1 MERKVMRRNYTWCLT
16 LLLTLALLGGGGW
29 FLWSTGFFQAASSIE
44 GMRAYMEDFSPYAHL
59 IYFALQVASVILAP
73 IPSNLTALAGGVLFG
88 TWISFLLTAGAV
100 ILGSMVVLGLARILG
115 GPFVD
120 RMVSRRVS
128 ERYLDLIRRKR
139 DVFLILVFLFP
150 FFPDD
155 LICIL
160 AGLTDIRPLRFLVLV
175 TLTRPWGLL
184 VACAL
189 GGSAI
194 EIPWWG
200 MALIGLAGL
209 AVFAVALKY
218 GDRWEA
224 ALLERFRREEK

>member
-1 MERKVMRRNYTWCLT
+1 MRRDYRYAAV
-16 LLLTLALLGGGGW
+16 LLAAALAGGGVW
-29 FLWSTGFFQAASSIE
+29 FLWATGFFQAAASLE
-44 GMRAYMEDFSPYAHL
+44 GLRTYIEDFSPYSHL
-59 IYFALQVASVILAP
+59 IYFLVQLASVVLAP

-88 TWISFLLTAGAV
+88 AGTSFLLTAGAV
-100 ILGSMVVLGLARILG
+100 ILGSMIVFGLARVLG
-115 GPFVD
+115 RPFAD
-120 RMVSRRVS
+120 RLVSRKVS

-139 DVFLILVFLFP
+139 DVFLALVFLFP

-184 VACAL
+184 VACGL
-189 GGSAI
+189 GGSVIAI
-194 EIPWWG
+194 PVWG
-200 MALIGLAGL
+200 MVLLGLAGL
-209 AVFAVALKY
+209 GIFLLGMKY

-224 ALLERFRREEK
+224 ALVERFRRK